1 MQFEGTLTHWQDDR
15 GFGYVQNHAGGE
27 HVFVHIKAFTR
38 VPRRLELNQRVR
50 FDVHTCAKG
59 KKWAVNV
66 QLARPHRR
74 ARRRRF
80 MAPAGWALSALGGSS
95 GLALWLTP
103 LGDKLGQWLGA

>member
-15 GFGYVQNHAGGE
+15 GFGYVQNHSGGE

-38 VPRRLELNQRVR
+38 APRRLELNQRVR

-66 QLARPHRR
+66 QLARPHPR
-74 ARRRRF
+74 ACKHTFTAR
-80 MAPAGWALSALGGSS
+80 ACWALSAVGCTGG
-95 GLALWLTP
+95 LVWWLTP
-103 LGDKLGQWLGA
+103 LGGTLGQWLGT